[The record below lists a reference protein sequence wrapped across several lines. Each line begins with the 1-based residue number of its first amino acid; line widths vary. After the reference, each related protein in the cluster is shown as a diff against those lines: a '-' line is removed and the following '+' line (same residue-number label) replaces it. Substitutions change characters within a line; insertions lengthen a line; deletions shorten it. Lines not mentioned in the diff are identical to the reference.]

1 MPSARPLAAQGNTAL
16 SYSMPLSFASV
27 SESPI
32 HATSGSV
39 YATLGMVRASQAWWL
54 IPVITSAASFASWV
68 ALCASMGSP
77 TMSPIAKMCGT
88 LVRIWLSTGI
98 QPRSFTLTPAFS
110 APMWWPLG
118 RRPTARST
126 RS

>member
-1 MPSARPLAAQGNTAL
+1 MPA
-16 SYSMPLSFASV
+16 M
-27 SESPI
+27 
-32 HATSGSV
+32 
-39 YATLGMVRASQAWWL
+39 
-54 IPVITSAASFASWV
+54 TSAASLPSCV

-98 QPRSFTLTPAFS
+98 QPRSFTVTPAFS
-110 APMWWPLG
+110 APMLFPLG
-118 RRPTARST
+118 RRPTASST